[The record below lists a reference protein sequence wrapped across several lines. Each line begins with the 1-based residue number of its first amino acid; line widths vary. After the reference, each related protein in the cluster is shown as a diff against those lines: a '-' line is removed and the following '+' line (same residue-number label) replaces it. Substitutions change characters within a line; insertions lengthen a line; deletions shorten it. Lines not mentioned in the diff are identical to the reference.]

1 MKLFAALFL
10 TLAGSSAAASFQGN
24 VLILV
29 ADDLGVDQLAAY
41 GIAPDPPST
50 PAIDSLAASGVL
62 FRNAWANSLCSPTR
76 ATVQTG
82 RYGFRTGIGSVI
94 GPGAAAL
101 RDWEVTLPEMLD
113 AGTGG
118 AYAHAAFGKWHLG
131 PFVPSNATAGP
142 LEAPGD
148 AGYGFFAGTMQ
159 NLTSYYSF
167 VEVRNGTARPSFGYA
182 TSHTVDDV
190 LEWTETAPEP
200 WLAHVGFH
208 AAHVPLNVPP
218 AHLHGVD
225 FSQAGIPGLDTVPY
239 YRATVEAL
247 DTEIGR
253 LLEGLGDVLDETTVL
268 FLGDNGTTKEGVAP
282 PFDPEKNKGTLYQG
296 GVHVPLIVTGPAVNA
311 PGLECSALV
320 NTTDV
325 FATVAELAGV
335 DLASVVSVDRPLDSV
350 SLVPYLHDP
359 AAPSLRATVYAEQFH
374 PNGFGPYESHDR
386 AIRGPRY
393 KLIVKELFT
402 PQPAR
407 TEELYDLELD
417 PFELADLLAAPGP
430 LAPPAAQAYRQLARE
445 LEALLEPPVHTPPLV
460 QEQ

>member
-253 LLEGLGDVLDETTVL
+253 LLASLEPEVHERTNVV
-268 FLGDNGTTKEGVAP
+268 FLGDNGTPQLVTAP
-282 PFDPEKNKGTLYQG
+282 PFIPGHGKLMIYDG
-296 GVHVPLIVTGPAVNA
+296 GINVPLIVSGPQVQG
-311 PGLECSALV
+311 PPRLESALV
-320 NTTDV
+320 HVLDV
-325 FATVAELAGV
+325 FATVAEVAGV
-335 DLASVVSVDRPLDSV
+335 DPQSVLPPGAELDSI
-350 SLVPYLHDP
+350 SLVPYLQGP
-359 AAPSLRATVYAEQFH
+359 GARPRRQTVFADMFA
-374 PNGFGPYESHDR
+374 PNGFAPNHAKYALRNE
-386 AIRGPRY
+386 RY
-393 KLIVKELFT
+393 KLLQHKT
-402 PQPAR
+402 PL
-407 TEELYDLELD
+407 EDELYDLWSD
-417 PFELADLLAAPGP
+417 PFELNDLLRLPRLTHAEE
-430 LAPPAAQAYRQLARE
+430 LAYRSLQDELRAILA
-445 LEALLEPPVHTPPLV
+445 TP
-460 QEQ
+460 